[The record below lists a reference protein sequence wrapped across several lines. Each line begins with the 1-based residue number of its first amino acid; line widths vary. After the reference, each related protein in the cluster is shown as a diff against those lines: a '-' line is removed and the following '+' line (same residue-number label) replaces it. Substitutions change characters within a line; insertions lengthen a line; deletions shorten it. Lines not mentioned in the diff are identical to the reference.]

1 MRRPRGRPG
10 LDWASLCALAHRF
23 PGVEETTSYGTPAL
37 KVAGKLVARLWEDG
51 ETLVLK
57 CDPDER
63 DLLIEAAPQT
73 FFLTDHYRGYPWVL
87 VRLGQAPPQT
97 VQRLFTQAWQATAP
111 KKLRQEF
118 RR

>member
-1 MRRPRGRPG
+1 MTRPRGRPG
-10 LDWASLCALAHRF
+10 LDWAGLCKLANRL
-23 PGVEETTSYGTPAL
+23 PGVEESTSYGTPAL

-73 FFLTDHYRGYPWVL
+73 FFLTDHYRGHPWV
-87 VRLGQAPPQT
+87 VRLPKAPPATLERLLGQA
-97 VQRLFTQAWQATAP
+97 WQGVAP
-111 KKLRQEF
+111 KKLRQELSG
-118 RR
+118 

>member
-1 MRRPRGRPG
+1 MTRPRSRPG
-10 LDWASLCALAHRF
+10 LDWARLCELANRL

-37 KVAGKLVARLWEDG
+37 KVAGKLIARLWEDG

-87 VRLGQAPPQT
+87 VRLHKAPPQT
-97 VQRLFTQAWQATAP
+97 LERLFTQAWLATAP
-111 KKLRQEF
+111 RKLRQDF